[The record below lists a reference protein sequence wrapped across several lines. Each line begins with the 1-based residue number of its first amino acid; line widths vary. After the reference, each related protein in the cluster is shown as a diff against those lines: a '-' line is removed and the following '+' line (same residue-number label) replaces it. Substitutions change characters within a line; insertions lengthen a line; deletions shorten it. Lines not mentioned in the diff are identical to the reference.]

1 MDFPNLRKIS
11 KIKNFRQCV
20 YSDGVRIYCC
30 ASAMRV
36 PPSYVFLRKT
46 DWSKPPAPPI
56 KQFHCFSSFRL
67 GHIGIHS
74 DMPLGLPLGFCD
86 ICTLR
91 VHIYCCAS
99 AFLSM
104 DAAERSPE
112 GSVTTG
118 YWQSPGNT
126 SSGGTTRLMPL
137 TLPTVPA
144 VWSIRTTPLVPQP

>member
-1 MDFPNLRKIS
+1 MRIFG
-11 KIKNFRQCV
+11 V

-56 KQFHCFSSFRL
+56 R
-67 GHIGIHS
+67 GISHL
-74 DMPLGLPLGFCD
+74 PGAVPTGLYTCIALGFCD

-112 GSVTTG
+112 GSVATG

-126 SSGGTTRLMPL
+126 SSGGTTVRVRCAKPCIWAFSVE
-137 TLPTVPA
+137 TGLPVSEVPA
-144 VWSIRTTPLVPQP
+144 KVAFTGRARYLQPCQ

>member
-56 KQFHCFSSFRL
+56 R
-67 GHIGIHS
+67 GISHL
-74 DMPLGLPLGFCD
+74 PGAVPTGLYTCIALGFCD

-126 SSGGTTRLMPL
+126 SSGGTTRLRPL

-144 VWSIRTTPLVPQP
+144 VWSIRTTPLVP